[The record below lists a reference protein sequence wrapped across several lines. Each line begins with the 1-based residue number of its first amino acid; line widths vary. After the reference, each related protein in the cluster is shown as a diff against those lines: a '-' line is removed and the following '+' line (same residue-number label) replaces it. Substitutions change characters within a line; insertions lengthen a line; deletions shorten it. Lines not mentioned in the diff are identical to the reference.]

1 MPRLDGG
8 GVVPVPGRWRPSGLR
23 GPAGELRGRRRECDV
38 MDGLLG
44 AVRAG
49 ESRALVV
56 RGEPGVGKTALLD
69 YLAEHASGCRVAR
82 AVGAESEMEFAFA
95 GLHQLLTPMLDRLQR
110 LPGPQR
116 QALRTAFGLSS
127 GSAPDR
133 FLAGL
138 GVLGLLADVAE
149 EHPLVC
155 LVEDEQW
162 LDRAS
167 AQILAFVAR
176 RLVAESV
183 ALVFAARVPGDE
195 LEGLPELVVE
205 GLQQG
210 DARELLDAALTG
222 PLDAQVRDRIV
233 AETGGN
239 PLALL
244 ELPRGLPP
252 TELAGGFALPST
264 VPLSVSIEQS
274 FRRRL
279 EDLPEETRSLLLV
292 AAAEPVGDPVLVWR
306 AAGRLGIRA
315 EAATP
320 AAEAGLLEV
329 GARVR
334 FRHPLVRSAV
344 YRSAALR
351 DRQEV
356 HRALAEAT
364 DPALDPDRRAWH
376 WAHAA
381 PGPHEDIAAELER
394 SAGRAQ
400 ARGGLAAAAAFLQRS
415 VALTKDPARRTE
427 RALAAAQASLQAGAF
442 DAALGLAAMA
452 EAGTPD
458 EFQRARVDLLR
469 AHVAFISFTG
479 GDAPALLLKAARRLE
494 PLDLELAR
502 DTYLTAWGA
511 ALVAAHAAGKG
522 VLLKI
527 CHAVRA
533 LPPPPGAPRP
543 LDLLLDGL
551 ALLTTEGHA
560 AATPTLQR
568 AARALAGIPVKGVLP
583 WGWIAAS
590 ASAILWD
597 IESMRVNSA
606 REIRLLRGAG
616 ALAALPPS
624 LSNLAIATAW
634 MGDFAGAASLIAET
648 DSVAAA
654 TGSRQA
660 PYALLRLLAL
670 QGREAEA
677 AAPIAS
683 AIELAAPGGQGMAS
697 VWAHWAAAVLYNG
710 LARYE
715 EAASSARQATSDPLN
730 WWSMW
735 VLPELVEAAVR
746 GREAELA
753 RDALERLAE
762 TTQPCRTDFALGIEA
777 RCRALLADGAAA
789 DGLYREAIDR
799 LGRTRLRPELARAH
813 LLYGEWLRRE
823 GRRVDAREQLRAAHA
838 ILDATGMEAFAERAR
853 RELLATGGRVR
864 RRTAETSA
872 GLTAQE
878 ALIARLARDG
888 LSNPEIG
895 ARLFLSARTV
905 KYHLSK
911 VFTKLDIGSRAQL
924 HRVLPSDVLPS
935 DPGTVRSG

>member
-1 MPRLDGG
+1 MPQRCGG
-8 GVVPVPGRWRPSGLR
+8 GLVSVPGRRLPSGQR
-23 GPAGELRGRRRECDV
+23 GPAGQLRGRRRECEVLDR
-38 MDGLLG
+38 LLDT
-44 AVRAG
+44 VRAG

-69 YLAEHASGCRVAR
+69 YLVEHASGCRVAR
-82 AVGAESEMEFAFA
+82 AVGIESEMELAFA
-95 GLHQLLTPMLDRLQR
+95 GLHQLCGPMLDRLQR

-133 FLAGL
+133 FLVGL
-138 GVLGLLADVAE
+138 ATLSLLADVAE

-155 LVEDEQW
+155 LVEDAQW

-167 AQILAFVAR
+167 AQVLAFVAR

-183 ALVFAARVPGDE
+183 DLVFAARVPSGE
-195 LEGLPELVVE
+195 LAGLPELVVE
-205 GLQQG
+205 GLPEAE
-210 DARELLDAALTG
+210 ARTLLDAALPG

-244 ELPRGLPP
+244 ELPRGLTPA
-252 TELAGGFALPST
+252 ELAGGFALPSA
-264 VPLSVSIEQS
+264 VPLSASIQES

-279 EDLPEETRSLLLV
+279 DALPADTRELLLV

-306 AAGRLGIRA
+306 AAERLGVGTQ
-315 EAATP
+315 AATP
-320 AAEAGLLEV
+320 AAEADLLEV

-334 FRHPLVRSAV
+334 FWHPLVRSAA
-344 YRSAALR
+344 YRSASLQQ
-351 DRQEV
+351 RQAV
-356 HRALAEAT
+356 HRALAEVT

-381 PGPHEDIAAELER
+381 PGPDEDVAAELER

-415 VALTKDPARRTE
+415 VALTRDPARRTD
-427 RALAAAQASLQAGAF
+427 RALTAAHVSLYAGAF
-442 DAALGLAAMA
+442 DAALGLLATA
-452 EAGTPD
+452 EATALD

-479 GDAPALLLKAARRLE
+479 SDAPALLLKAARRLE
-494 PLDLELAR
+494 PFDLQLAR
-502 DTYLTAWGA
+502 DTYLTAHGA
-511 ALVAAHAAGKG
+511 AQVAGHLAGRG
-522 VLLKI
+522 VLLEI
-527 CHAVRA
+527 CRAVRA

-568 AARALAGIPVKGVLP
+568 AAKAIADLPVEDVLL
-583 WGWIAAS
+583 WGWIASS
-590 ASAILWD
+590 ASALLWD
-597 IESMRVNSA
+597 IEGMRASAA
-606 REIRLLRGAG
+606 REVRLLRDAG
-616 ALAALPPS
+616 ALAALPSS

-660 PYALLRLLAL
+660 PYALLRLRAL

-677 AAPIAS
+677 TATIAS
-683 AIELAAPGGQGMAS
+683 AIELAAPGQGMAAA
-697 VWAHWAAAVLYNG
+697 WGHWAAAVLYNG

-715 EAASSARQATSDPLN
+715 AAASAARRATADPRN

-746 GREAELA
+746 AGEAELA

-762 TTQPCRTDFALGIEA
+762 TTQPCGTDFAIGIEA
-777 RCRALLADGAAA
+777 RSRALLSDGAAA
-789 DGLYREAIDR
+789 DDLYREAIDR
-799 LGRTRLRPELARAH
+799 LRRTRLRPELARAQ
-813 LLYGEWLRRE
+813 LLYGERLRRQ
-823 GRRVDAREQLRAAHA
+823 GRRVDAREQLRTAHA
-838 ILDATGMEAFAERAR
+838 MFAAIGMEAFAERAR
-853 RELLATGGRVR
+853 RELLATGERVR
-864 RRTAETSA
+864 KRTVETSA
-872 GLTAQE
+872 ELTAQE

-905 KYHLSK
+905 KYHMGK
-911 VFTKLDIGSRAQL
+911 VFTKLDISSRAQL
-924 HRVLPSDVLPS
+924 HRALPG
-935 DPGTVRSG
+935 DPTAVRSG

>member
-1 MPRLDGG
+1 VPEPGG
-8 GVVPVPGRWRPSGLR
+8 WRPSGVR

-38 MDGLLG
+38 LDRLLD

-49 ESRALVV
+49 ESRALVM

-69 YLAEHASGCRVAR
+69 YLVEHASGCRVAR
-82 AVGAESEMEFAFA
+82 AVGVESEMELAFA
-95 GLHQLLTPMLDRLQR
+95 GLHQLLMPMLDRLQR

-133 FLAGL
+133 FLVGL
-138 GVLGLLADVAE
+138 AVLGLLADAAE

-155 LVEDEQW
+155 LVEDQQW

-167 AQILAFVAR
+167 AQVLAFVAR

-183 ALVFAARVPGDE
+183 GLVFAARVPGDE
-195 LEGLPELVVE
+195 LAGLPELVVA

-210 DARELLDAALTG
+210 DARELLDAAVPG

-252 TELAGGFALPST
+252 AELAGGFALPSAI
-264 VPLSVSIEQS
+264 PLSVSIEES

-279 EDLPEETRSLLLV
+279 DALPAETRSLLLV

-315 EAATP
+315 EAATA

-334 FRHPLVRSAV
+334 FWHPLVRSAA

-351 DRQEV
+351 ERQEV

-364 DPALDPDRRAWH
+364 DPTLDPDRRAWH

-381 PGPHEDIAAELER
+381 PGPDENVAAQLER

-400 ARGGLAAAAAFLQRS
+400 ARGGLAAAAAFLQRA
-415 VALTKDPARRTE
+415 VALTQDPARRTE

-442 DAALGLAAMA
+442 DAALGLAATA
-452 EAGTPD
+452 EAGALD
-458 EFQRARVDLLR
+458 EFQRARIDLLR
-469 AHVAFISFTG
+469 AHVAFISFLG
-479 GDAPALLLKAARRLE
+479 SDAPALLLKAARRLE
-494 PLDLELAR
+494 PFDLELAR

-511 ALVAAHAAGKG
+511 ATVAAHVAGEG
-522 VLLKI
+522 VLLEI
-527 CHAVRA
+527 CRAVRA
-533 LPPPPGAPRP
+533 LPAPQGPRP

-560 AATPTLQR
+560 AATATLQR
-568 AARALAGIPVKGVLP
+568 AAKALADIPVKDVLL

-590 ASAILWD
+590 ASALLWD
-597 IESMRVNSA
+597 IEGMRANSA
-606 REIRLLRGAG
+606 REVRLLRDAG
-616 ALAALPPS
+616 ALAALPSS

-660 PYALLRLLAL
+660 PYALLRLQAL

-697 VWAHWAAAVLYNG
+697 AWAHWAAAVLCNG

-715 EAASSARQATSDPLN
+715 EAASAARQATSDPLN

-746 GREAELA
+746 AGEAELA
-753 RDALERLAE
+753 HDALERLVK

-777 RCRALLADGAAA
+777 RSRALLADGAAA
-789 DGLYREAIDR
+789 GDLYREAVDR
-799 LGRTRLRPELARAH
+799 LGRIRLRPELARAH

-823 GRRVDAREQLRAAHA
+823 GRRVDAREQLRTAHEMLAA
-838 ILDATGMEAFAERAR
+838 IGMEAFAERAR
-853 RELLATGGRVR
+853 KELQATGENVR
-864 RRTAETSA
+864 KRTAGTRDD
-872 GLTAQE
+872 LTPQE
-878 ALIARLARDG
+878 RQIARLAREG
-888 LSNPEIG
+888 LSNPEIS
-895 ARLFLSARTV
+895 ARLFLSSRTV
-905 KYHLSK
+905 EWHLRN
-911 VFTKLDIGSRAQL
+911 VFTKLGIRSRRELANALDGPDFQL
-924 HRVLPSDVLPS
+924 ILDGTPRPAHNA
-935 DPGTVRSG
+935 PGP